1 MRSRGNESVH
11 SGSAISPFPSHPHL
25 PRYIKRNGD
34 AIGCREEPTSRQP
47 NPMLM
52 TRFHR
57 HTHRRSQWSGLT
69 AAVTCATAAAAWSQA
84 APPTRDPATEG
95 PDELGA
101 IWAPAAPTNFTQANR
116 PNDRPIEYVVIH
128 DIEGGAEGAVRWFQN
143 PMSKVSA
150 HYVVDHTGKQ
160 VWQQVK
166 ERDIGWHAGNSDLNG
181 RSIGIEHD
189 GFAYRPGFFNQ
200 GLYEGS
206 ARLVRDITTRHRIPR
221 DREHIIAHAE
231 VPHPTDPTKRGG
243 RNGHTDPGP
252 FWDWDYYMALVRNDA
267 RLDQLAA
274 PVVIHP
280 GEKVQ
285 ITASL
290 TNTGD
295 DPWPGLG
302 GNRQDRLAKQG
313 GTVYLGAGPQQATLA
328 PVECPLWDAA
338 TWSSPRFVGAPSTS
352 TIAPGQTAAVNFTV
366 LGPRA
371 LGDLSEQF
379 RLTRVAAAP
388 RLPVPF
394 GPTLAV
400 RMRVEP
406 WQIELGTSDPGFE
419 AAGWERKMDDGRTL
433 AVRLFT
439 GKKDEPPAPARWTAV
454 LPVSGQ
460 WEVYVRSGEASG
472 RAKNSVYEV
481 VTSRVSQPVKVSQK
495 KAGEWQSL
503 GRFNFSGT
511 KPKAVVSLTGETGRA
526 GTVVAGDLR
535 FVGPFPAESTPGT
548 P

>member
-1 MRSRGNESVH
+1 MFMSRSFRN
-11 SGSAISPFPSHPHL
+11 PCRL
-25 PRYIKRNGD
+25 PW
-34 AIGCREEPTSRQP
+34 P
-47 NPMLM
+47 
-52 TRFHR
+52 
-57 HTHRRSQWSGLT
+57 GL
-69 AAVTCATAAAAWSQA
+69 AALATCATAAAAWSQA
-84 APPTRDPATEG
+84 TPPTRNPASEG
-95 PDELGA
+95 PDEPGA
-101 IWAPAAPTNFTQANR
+101 IWAPAAPTNFAQANR
-116 PNDRPIEYVVIH
+116 PMDRPIEYVVIH
-128 DIEGGAEGAVRWFQN
+128 DIEGGAEGAVKWFQN

-200 GLYEGS
+200 ALYEGS
-206 ARLVRDITTRHRIPR
+206 ARLVRDITARHRIPR

-243 RNGHTDPGP
+243 RSGHTDPGP
-252 FWDWDYYMALVRNDA
+252 YWDWDYYMALVRNDA
-267 RLDQLAA
+267 QLNQLASPA
-274 PVVIHP
+274 VIHP

-302 GNRQDRLAKQG
+302 SNRQDNLARQG
-313 GTVYLGAGPQQATLA
+313 GTVYLGSGPQLATLA
-328 PVECPLWDAA
+328 PIESPLYDAA
-338 TWSSPRFVGAPSTS
+338 TWSSPRFVGAPSTQ
-352 TIAPGQTAAVNFTV
+352 TIQPAQAASINFTV
-366 LGPRA
+366 VGPRT
-371 LGDLSEQF
+371 LGELSEQF

-406 WQIELGTSDPGFE
+406 WQIDLGTSDPGFE
-419 AAGWERKMDDGRTL
+419 ASGWERKEDHGRAL
-433 AVRLFT
+433 MVRRFS
-439 GKKDEPPAPARWTAV
+439 GKKDEAPTPARWTTT
-454 LPVSGQ
+454 LPVSGR
-460 WEVYVRSGEASG
+460 WEVFARSGETSG
-472 RAKNSVYEV
+472 RAKNAVYEV
-481 VTSRVSQPVKVSQK
+481 QTAGVPQPVKVGQK

-503 GRFNFSGT
+503 GRFYFGGA
-511 KPKAVVSLTGETGRA
+511 KPKATVCLSGEPGRS
-526 GTVVAGDLR
+526 GTVVAGELR
-535 FVGPFPAESTPGT
+535 LVGPYPDEAASTPN